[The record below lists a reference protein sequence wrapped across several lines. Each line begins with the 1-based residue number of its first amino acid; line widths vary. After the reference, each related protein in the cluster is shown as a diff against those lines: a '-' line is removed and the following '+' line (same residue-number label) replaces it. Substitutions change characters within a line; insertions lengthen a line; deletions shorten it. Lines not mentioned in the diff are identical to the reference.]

1 MGTLFRSACTTSKI
15 FTPSSSSSSSSYFFR
30 SLLSSNQA
38 SIYRYMNQYHTS
50 LPSHSIIP
58 VNIHRSFS
66 TKPVTS
72 SGKGG
77 SNSSSQ
83 TASFSS
89 SSSSSSTPTN
99 KDNHHNNNDSTL
111 ASLPSMAPPTRPA
124 TLILEL
130 KVKSFHHVYLNQFV
144 IALNKRVENLGLPT
158 PSTAFLPKRIQ
169 RWTVLRSPHVDKK
182 ARDQF
187 ERITHKRAITIRLPY
202 IPSNIE
208 LAYRLLRSVS
218 NISANVD
225 IRTKYMV
232 SQGSHI
238 IR

>member
-1 MGTLFRSACTTSKI
+1 MASSLSILSRGIITTNKSLIERSLLL
-15 FTPSSSSSSSSYFFR
+15 SSSSTFTVIPPTIPLFPSLYNNFSNYSTLSSTSSAISSY
-30 SLLSSNQA
+30 
-38 SIYRYMNQYHTS
+38 
-50 LPSHSIIP
+50 
-58 VNIHRSFS
+58 NIRSFS
-66 TKPVTS
+66 TKPNPTP
-72 SGKGG
+72 KATPA
-77 SNSSSQ
+77 
-83 TASFSS
+83 TANKSV
-89 SSSSSSTPTN
+89 STPATSASSNETTTTN
-99 KDNHHNNNDSTL
+99 VDPLS
-111 ASLPSMAPPTRPA
+111 SLPLSSVPSRPA
-124 TLILEL
+124 TLVIDL

-158 PSTAFLPKRIQ
+158 PSTAFLPKKTQ

-187 ERITHKRAITIRLPY
+187 ERVTHKRSITIRLPY

-225 IRTKYMV
+225 IRAKYMV
-232 SQGSHI
+232 SQGTHI